1 MGGLLLF
8 DRGVIVPS
16 CVKYVVDTEGL
27 YATFSMFVMASPSV
41 HERVLNYGTENLDF
55 DFVCCKYVKCFGMLE
70 SSLVM
75 TDSTGIAVVLHL

>member
-1 MGGLLLF
+1 MVGLLLF
-8 DRGVIVPS
+8 DRGVIVLS

-41 HERVLNYGTENLDF
+41 HERELDYGTENLISILSAAS
-55 DFVCCKYVKCFGMLE
+55 MSNAL
-70 SSLVM
+70 